1 MKAFFRS
8 FFASLLAL
16 VVVVLMIVGIIG
28 SKASQKP
35 KIEDHS
41 YLVVDVYGDIAPYYP
56 PDGIIAEILGG
67 GEPETVHRILTNLE
81 KAEVDDR
88 IEGVI
93 MKISSSNSLGA
104 ASTEEIRN
112 AIKDVRDTGKKV
124 YAFADALD
132 RNSIYLAAACDSI
145 FVPRTAYINFIGMG
159 GGVQFVKGTLE
170 KLGIKPNI
178 HKIDQYKS
186 AAEMVLREDM
196 SPEAREMRN
205 WIMDDMWETAMS
217 ELAADRGFGEE
228 KIIEMMEHALFTAK
242 EAKEAGLVDE
252 LLYWDELENM
262 LKKEDDE
269 KLTTVSQSSYAKV
282 EREKLGL
289 KGDKTIAVIHAHG
302 MIGGRKSKTD
312 PMLGHMM
319 GHETVAA
326 DLRRA
331 RLDEDVAAVV
341 FRIESGGGESL
352 ASDLIGHEVEIL
364 AGEKP
369 VVVSML
375 DVAAS
380 GGYHIAYRANKIVAD
395 PMTITG
401 SIGSISGKFNTKEF
415 YKKLGITFD
424 HMEKGPN
431 ALFYSSNHDFTDE
444 QWERFVENHW
454 ADFNAWLD
462 DVSDHRGIPLETL
475 KTLAMGRVWTGNQ
488 AKANGLID
496 EVGDLDK
503 AIEIAKELAEIP
515 ADEEVNIL
523 HFPKKKSIVES
534 IMGGD
539 GGSAALRFLL
549 YRFIRED
556 FAQTVE
562 MLPYHP
568 MLTDYGE

>member
-28 SKASQKP
+28 SKADQKP

-41 YLVVDVYGDIAPYYP
+41 YLVVDVYGDIIPYYP
-56 PDGIIAEILGG
+56 PDGIISEIIGG
-67 GEPETVHRILTNLE
+67 GEPETVHRILNNLE

-88 IEGVI
+88 IEGVV

-112 AIKDVRDTGKKV
+112 AVKDVRDSGKKV

-132 RNSIYLAAACDSI
+132 RNSIYLASACDSI
-145 FVPRTAYINFIGMG
+145 FVPRTAYINFIGIG

-178 HKIDQYKS
+178 HKIDKYKS

-196 SPEAREMRN
+196 SPEAREMRQ

-217 ELAADRGFGEE
+217 ELSEDRGLSEE
-228 KIIEMMEHALFTAK
+228 KLIDLMEHALFTAK

-252 LLYWDELENM
+252 LLYWDELENR
-262 LKKEDDE
+262 LKNEDDE
-269 KLTTVSQSSYAKV
+269 RLKTVSQGSYAKV

-289 KGDKTIAVIHAHG
+289 KGDKKIAVIHAHG

-326 DLRRA
+326 ELRRA
-331 RLDEDVAAVV
+331 RLDKDIAAVV

-364 AGEKP
+364 AAEKP

-424 HMEKGPN
+424 HIDKGPN
-431 ALFYSSNHDFTDE
+431 ALFYSSQHDFTDE
-444 QWERFVENHW
+444 QWKRFIENHW
-454 ADFNAWLD
+454 ADFNAWLE
-462 DVSDHRGIPLETL
+462 DVSDHRGIPIETL

-488 AKANGLID
+488 AKANGLVD
-496 EVGDLDK
+496 EVGGLDK
-503 AIEIAKELAEIP
+503 AIEIAKELADVP
-515 ADEEVNIL
+515 ADENVTLL
-523 HFPKKKSIVES
+523 HFPKKKSIIES

-539 GGSAALRFLL
+539 GGTAAVRYLL
-549 YRFIRED
+549 YRFIHED
-556 FAQTVE
+556 LAQTVE

-568 MLTDYGE
+568 MLTDYAE